1 MECRVCA
8 QEGAFQRLRVLP
20 APHQHLD
27 PTPCVCV
34 CVCMCV
40 LVVGGILPAPYQ
52 RLDPIPSVLRWG
64 SVPPSSSS
72 APGPHPP
79 CVCVCR
85 GGECPP
91 SSSPA
96 PVPHPLCVCDWAGRV
111 ILPAPPQHLDP
122 TLCVCVCVG
131 GGPPGSPPAP
141 GSFGGRAFSQ
151 PQNPRGHRPLACP
164 GPRVQAGLLEQSE
177 GQGPWPGKRHIPRT
191 PKKPG
196 QVFANTSKQQNS
208 HQSNLEWSPQIQVCV
223 HTSVSCTCAF
233 VQRDTY
239 RQTRRVFC
247 PWLLGISSFLSL
259 AAPPQS
265 TF

>member
-8 QEGAFQRLRVLP
+8 QEGAFQLLWVLP

-34 CVCMCV
+34 YV
-40 LVVGGILPAPYQ
+40 
-52 RLDPIPSVLRWG
+52 
-64 SVPPSSSS
+64 
-72 APGPHPP
+72 
-79 CVCVCR
+79 CVCV
-85 GGECPP
+85 GGGSSQLLISTWTP
-91 SSSPA
+91 S
-96 PVPHPLCVCDWAGRV
+96 PLCWGRGV
-111 ILPAPPQHLDP
+111 FLPAPPQHLDP
-122 TLCVCVCVG
+122 NPYVCVVGDG
-131 GGPPGSPPAP
+131 GGGSWSSRLLTSTWTPPSVCVWVGEVALPAP
-141 GSFGGRAFSQ
+141 HQHLDPSEAEPSRS
-151 PQNPRGHRPLACP
+151 PRTPEVTIQLACP
-164 GPRVQAGLLEQSE
+164 GPRVQAGLLERSE
-177 GQGPWPGKRHIPRT
+177 GRGPWPGKGHTPRT

-196 QVFANTSKQQNS
+196 QIFANTSKQQNS

-239 RQTRRVFC
+239 RQTRRMFC